1 MKIKLKLLL
10 GCATLGILCAE
21 ELQTTTDDVLAMLQ
35 SSLRVKENNNDT
47 DQNDDFSLGAP
58 DMSSINKLEEL
69 VMARVRDDKVLG
81 DNKLTKTLNASI
93 KTFYSSI
100 IATTAANQKQIIL
113 NIKAFEKCKI
123 TMWRKYDKVIPVERD
138 HWIMGLVYPKCIKA
152 EEKLEMNKK
161 KNDREYKTIES
172 SYRTLKRL
180 AKIEENKCVNVCNNK
195 KFENYHEQLEALSKY
210 YADCKEK
217 IGPAV
222 DKAKKEQKKVLD
234 KVAAKKLSNAKYIAM
249 RDKCKRIA
257 YIMNSYKCKAITMLD
272 GSCSFYEEC
281 WKRAQK
287 KYDEDNVIIRKQE
300 KEMKVQ
306 WRALHRI
313 QCFLLVLNE
322 KNDKNQK
329 KEKSQ
334 LDKCIAIKRADIST
348 KHLDIDYKKIP
359 KKPKCPRDPMC
370 PCTKFYTNS
379 YYRTGPKE
387 RCVHNKVKNYLC
399 PACSKKKKR

>member
-1 MKIKLKLLL
+1 
-10 GCATLGILCAE
+10 
-21 ELQTTTDDVLAMLQ
+21 MLQ
-35 SSLRVKENNNDT
+35 SSLGVKGKSNDT
-47 DQNDDFSLGAP
+47 DQSTVQSDGTVEGAP
-58 DMSSINKLEEL
+58 DMNSINKLEEL
-69 VMARVRDDKVLG
+69 VMARVRDEKVFG
-81 DNKLTKTLNASI
+81 DNKLTKTLNASV

-138 HWIMGLVYPKCIKA
+138 HWIMGLIYPKCIKA
-152 EEKLEMNKK
+152 EDKLKMASK
-161 KNDREYKTIES
+161 KNAKEYKTLES
-172 SYRTLKRL
+172 SFRALKRL
-180 AKIEENKCVNVCNNK
+180 AKIEENKCTNVCNNK
-195 KFENYHEQLEALSKY
+195 KFENYHEQLDALTKY
-210 YADCKEK
+210 YSDCKKK

-222 DKAKKEQKKVLD
+222 AAVKKQKD
-234 KVAAKKLSNAKYIAM
+234 KVFKKDKIRKLSDAKYIAM

-257 YIMNSYKCKAITMLD
+257 YIMNTYKCKAVTTLD

-287 KYDEDNVIIRKQE
+287 KYDEDNVVIRKQDR
-300 KEMKVQ
+300 EMKVQ

-329 KEKSQ
+329 KEKAQ
-334 LDKCIAIKRADIST
+334 LDKCIAIKRANIST

-379 YYRTGPKE
+379 YYKVGPKS

-399 PACSKKKKR
+399 PACKKKKR